1 MPRCTCRMKTLM
13 SLSPCKHFTVT
24 ENSAFE
30 LVFLLLFVHQYLQ
43 VTSIVR
49 LAILSNNFILEFAR
63 NEDGRLRMRAD
74 INMEGPEYSG
84 RKSSRLAAFESNGEE
99 LPVNQ
104 SLMDVNGKSYNFEY
118 EDEDDDDLLVCTY
131 LF

>member
-1 MPRCTCRMKTLM
+1 M
-13 SLSPCKHFTVT
+13 
-24 ENSAFE
+24 
-30 LVFLLLFVHQYLQ
+30 LQ

-49 LAILSNNFILEFAR
+49 LAILSNNFVLEFSR

-99 LPVNQ
+99 PVNQ
-104 SLMDVNGKSYNFEY
+104 SLMDANGKSYNSEY

-131 LF
+131 LL